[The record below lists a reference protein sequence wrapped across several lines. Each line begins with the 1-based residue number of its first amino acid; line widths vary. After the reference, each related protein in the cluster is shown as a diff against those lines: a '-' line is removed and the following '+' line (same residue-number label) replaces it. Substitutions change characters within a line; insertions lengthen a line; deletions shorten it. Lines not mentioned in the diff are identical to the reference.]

1 MTEDFKTK
9 LLEYFTGNFTEG
21 TTPYTYYQS
30 DIETNVNNLYST
42 LSSEIGNQYTGE
54 FFMTGVLQAKTP
66 GNVESNIH
74 IMYGYS
80 VGSTL
85 HPHDFG
91 FIVLI
96 DDNFNILEILTQF
109 SSGVVFGEFNCLNV
123 DEDGYLYG
131 IETKYND
138 TQKRFIM
145 LNNPAIKLPTESYQ
159 VKIRKTYNLPNEI
172 NSNSY
177 NLIKK
182 QVGGAN
188 YLMVGLASG
197 KPTATNLEIIV
208 GASNNWTTYNYGGI
222 QTFTTTY
229 CLDVYAIWTG
239 GLYFDIIGET
249 YINSNVEVSRFYLN
263 GSIIDYSDYEISYNN
278 SEVFN
283 ITGKYGNNQE
293 AIIGVITSDYSTYM
307 KHEIIV
313 YIPGTGDPPTTI
325 YSKTGGYY
333 GTNASMNDIQVNGLN
348 IYYSEMIQTGVGTY
362 NCEVGRIIMNGS
374 NVSTLETFNQ
384 IATSGDRYF
393 YNYLFVTKEN
403 NLYTFNMQVE
413 NTAYIVKQEFNLNDY
428 NSGAVDNTKYFIPK
442 SSNLFNGNELIL
454 SKELY
459 NLTINDNVTVATVE
473 IPNMKLNSDTI
484 NGENLVGSTYQNLVE
499 AEVEFTKNQYEV
511 VDVNF
516 INTIGIQNKN
526 NETIQEVEG
535 QNRLNDSISQTTDY
549 SSAKMTKYRI
559 NYADETNEIYTNT
572 WYLVKNYYQTF
583 LNITPNKEISNIE
596 FISEDEQ
603 TIYTT
608 IYPVLEV
615 GKTYTITQD
624 VYIAP
629 KQLIE
634 QLYYNDEEIY
644 YNNNKIYY

>member
-9 LLEYFTGNFTEG
+9 LLEYFTGNFQTG
-21 TTPYTYYQS
+21 TTPYEIYQTN
-30 DIETNVNNLYST
+30 IETNVNNLYST

-66 GNVESNIH
+66 GNVQSNIH

-80 VGSTL
+80 DGSSL
-85 HPHDFG
+85 HPYDFG

-96 DDNFNILEILTQF
+96 DDNFNILEILTEY
-109 SSGVVFGEFNCLNV
+109 SSGVIFGEFNCLNV

-159 VKIRKTYNLPNEI
+159 VKIRRTYNLPNEI
-172 NSNSY
+172 NSNLY

-182 QVGGAN
+182 RVGRAN
-188 YLMVGLASG
+188 YLMVGLSNG
-197 KPTATNLEIIV
+197 KPTATNIEIIV
-208 GASNNWTTYNYGGI
+208 GASNNWATYNYGGI
-222 QTFTTTY
+222 QALNIVNCY
-229 CLDVYAIWTG
+229 DVDVSWAG
-239 GLYFDIIGET
+239 GLYFDILALNADLSQT
-249 YINSNVEVSRFYLN
+249 TVCRFYLN
-263 GSIIDYSDYEISYNN
+263 GSIIDYSNYGISYNN
-278 SEVFN
+278 NEVFN

-293 AIIGVITSDYSTYM
+293 VIIGVITSDYSTYM

-313 YIPGTGDPPTTI
+313 YKRGTGNPPTTI

-333 GTNASMNDIQVNGLN
+333 GTNASMNDIQVNGLDV
-348 IYYSEMIQTGVGTY
+348 YYSEMIQTDVGEY
-362 NCEVGRIIMNGS
+362 NCEVGRIIINRN
-374 NVSTLETFNQ
+374 NVSILETFNQ
-384 IATSGDRYF
+384 TATSGDRYF

-413 NTAYIVKQEFNLNDY
+413 NTAYIVKQSFNLNDY
-428 NSGAVDNTKYFIPK
+428 NNGAVDNTKYFIPK
-442 SSNLFNGNELIL
+442 SANLFNGNDLIL

-459 NLTINDNVTVATVE
+459 NLSITDNITTATVE

-484 NGENLVGSTYQNLVE
+484 NAENLIGSTYQNLVE
-499 AEVEFTKNQYEV
+499 AGVEFTKNQYEV

-516 INTIGIQNKN
+516 INTLEIQNKN

-535 QNRLNDSISQTTDY
+535 QNRLNDSVSRTTDY
-549 SSAKMTKYRI
+549 ENAKMTRYRI
-559 NYADETNEIYTNT
+559 NYADDTTSINVNIWNKE
-572 WYLVKNYYQTF
+572 KNFFRTT
-583 LNITPNKEISNIE
+583 LSISVNKEIKSID
-596 FISEDEQ
+596 FISEDTQ
-603 TIYTT
+603 TNYTT

-615 GKTYTITQD
+615 GKNYKIMQD

-629 KQLIE
+629 KEMPQL
-634 QLYYNDEEIY
+634 LYYNTDELYYNTDEIY
-644 YNNNKIYY
+644 Y

>member
-9 LLEYFTGNFTEG
+9 LLEYFTGNFQEG
-21 TTPYTYYQS
+21 TTPYQIYQT

-42 LSSEIGNQYTGE
+42 LSSEIGNQYTGQ

-66 GNVESNIH
+66 GDVESNIH
-74 IMYGYS
+74 IMYGLS
-80 VGSTL
+80 QGSTL

-91 FIVLI
+91 FMVLI
-96 DDNFNILEILTQF
+96 DDNFNILEIITEYT
-109 SSGVVFGEFNCLNV
+109 SGVVFGEFNCLNV

-131 IETKYND
+131 IETNYND

-159 VKIRKTYNLPNEI
+159 VKIRRTYNLPNEI

-188 YLMVGLASG
+188 YLMVGLSSG

-208 GASNNWTTYNYGGI
+208 GATNNWTTYNYGGI

-239 GLYFDIIGET
+239 GLYFDIIGSNT
-249 YINSNVEVSRFYLN
+249 NSSGSTVCRFYLS
-263 GSIIDYSDYEISYNN
+263 GSIIDYAGYGLNYG
-278 SEVFN
+278 SELFSLTGRIN
-283 ITGKYGNNQE
+283 INQE

-307 KHEIIV
+307 KHEIIISDMGV
-313 YIPGTGDPPTTI
+313 NTTI

-333 GTNASMNDIQVNGLN
+333 GTNASMNDIQINGLD
-348 IYYSEMIQTGVGTY
+348 IYYSEMIQTDVGTY
-362 NCEVGRIIMNGS
+362 NCEVGRIIIDGYQYS
-374 NVSTLETFNQ
+374 VLETFNQ
-384 IATSGDRYF
+384 TATSGDRYF

-428 NSGAVDNTKYFIPK
+428 NSGAVDNTKYFVPK
-442 SSNLFNGNELIL
+442 SANLFNENELIL

-459 NLTINDNVTVATVE
+459 NLTVNDNVTVATVE
-473 IPNMKLNSDTI
+473 IPNMKLNSETI
-484 NGENLVGSTYQNLVE
+484 NGENLIGSTYQNLIE
-499 AEVEFTKNQYEV
+499 AGVEFTKNQYET

-526 NETIQEVEG
+526 NETIQEIEG
-535 QNRLNDSISQTTDY
+535 QNRLNNSISQTTDY
-549 SSAKMTKYRI
+549 EDARMTKYRI
-559 NYADETNEIYTNT
+559 NYEDETTSINSNI
-572 WYLVKNYYQTF
+572 WYPIANYFTTD
-583 LNITPNKEISNIE
+583 LTISVSKEISSID

-603 TIYTT
+603 TTYTT

-615 GKTYTITQD
+615 GKTYKISQD
-624 VYIAP
+624 VFLKEKGLP
-629 KQLIE
+629 QPV
-634 QLYYNDEEIY
+634 YYNTDEVY
-644 YNNNKIYY
+644 YGSDEVYY

>member
-9 LLEYFTGNFTEG
+9 LLEYFTGNFQEG
-21 TTPYTYYQS
+21 TTPYQIYQTN
-30 DIETNVNNLYST
+30 IETNVNNLYST

-54 FFMTGVLQAKTP
+54 FEVTGVLQAKTP
-66 GNVESNIH
+66 GDIESNIY
-74 IMYGYS
+74 ILYGLS
-80 VGSTL
+80 QGSTL

-96 DDNFNILEILTQF
+96 DDNFNILELMTEF

-131 IETKYND
+131 IETNYNS

-172 NSNSY
+172 NPNSY

-208 GASNNWTTYNYGGI
+208 GASNNWTTYNYGGSH
-222 QTFTTTY
+222 TLNLVTCYDFNPF
-229 CLDVYAIWTG
+229 WTG
-239 GLYFDIIGET
+239 SLYFDIIGSNT
-249 YINSNVEVSRFYLN
+249 NSGGSEVCRFYLN
-263 GSIIDYSDYEISYNN
+263 GSIIDYSGYGITYNN
-278 SEVFN
+278 SELFSLSAKIYV
-283 ITGKYGNNQE
+283 NQE

-307 KHEIIV
+307 KHEIIIFDMGV
-313 YIPGTGDPPTTI
+313 NTTI

-333 GTNASMNDIQVNGLN
+333 GTGASMNDIQINGLE
-348 IYYSEMIQTGVGTY
+348 IYYSEMIQTNASDY
-362 NCEVGRIIMNGS
+362 NCEVGRIIIDGYQYS
-374 NVSTLETFNQ
+374 VLETFNQ
-384 IATSGDRYF
+384 TASSGSRYF

-413 NTAYIVKQEFNLNDY
+413 DTAYIVKQSFNLTDY
-428 NSGAVDNTKYFIPK
+428 NNGAVDNTKYFIPK
-442 SSNLFNGNELIL
+442 SANLFNGTDLIL

-459 NLTINDNVTVATVE
+459 NLTINDNITTATVE

-484 NGENLVGSTYQNLVE
+484 NGENLLGTTYENLVE
-499 AEVEFTKNQYEV
+499 AGVEFTKNQYET

-526 NETIQEVEG
+526 NETIQEIEG

-549 SSAKMTKYRI
+549 SDAKMTKYRI
-559 NYADETNEIYTNT
+559 NYADETNEVNSNT
-572 WYLVKNYYQTF
+572 WYPIANYFTTD
-583 LNITPNKEISNIE
+583 LTITVSKEISSIE
-596 FISEDEQ
+596 FLSEDEQ
-603 TIYTT
+603 TTYTT
-608 IYPVLEV
+608 IYPVLEI
-615 GKTYTITQD
+615 GKTYKISQD
-624 VYIAP
+624 VFLKEKGLP
-629 KQLIE
+629 Q
-634 QLYYNDEEIY
+634 QVYYNTDEVY
-644 YNNNKIYY
+644 YGSDEVYH